1 MKRRNSG
8 QRKTRLSTSHVLK
21 GRPCGFGQCL
31 WPTNC
36 QVNFSFFWGQPKKL
50 SSLRDRTI
58 FLSTLLNFFVQS
70 FLKIGHPLIRDWTK
84 KQSLVSE
91 TGHFFCWPT
100 QKNEKL
106 TGQLVSQETDQNHVD
121 VPKIK
126 KPSAGLYKKDFGW
139 DNFEMVGKRHHLF
152 YFKWAALSWQ
162 ATALYCKKS
171 SRITVDI

>member
-1 MKRRNSG
+1 MEKKNVWSLEG
-8 QRKTRLSTSHVLK
+8 H
-21 GRPCGFGQCL
+21 PCGFGQSL
-31 WPTNC
+31 WMTNC
-36 QVNFSFFWGQPKKL
+36 PVNFSFFWSVKTEIVQSQRLDNFFL
-50 SSLRDRTI
+50 SSL
-58 FLSTLLNFFVQS
+58 

-84 KQSLVSE
+84 KSRNDKKKQSPVSE

-106 TGQLVSQETDQNHVD
+106 TGQLVRQETEQNHMD